1 MFQSKQN
8 GFFFFSFL
16 RSTRGWIIERKEIL
30 QETGSALD
38 LSNAKWELKCYSC
51 FALIVFLFVGFIFL
65 GFSTWPGSWSRR
77 TASSL
82 PAPARLLGKAG
93 DWSSWVIW
101 FSIGIALC
109 GDMGP
114 PYDKDVMGAGW
125 LSLPEQ
131 QVWGSEEKLLPKKR
145 IAITR
150 RR

>member
-1 MFQSKQN
+1 MARIMIQKDS
-8 GFFFFSFL
+8 
-16 RSTRGWIIERKEIL
+16 
-30 QETGSALD
+30 
-38 LSNAKWELKCYSC
+38 
-51 FALIVFLFVGFIFL
+51 LI
-65 GFSTWPGSWSRR
+65 P
-77 TASSL
+77 ASSRQTPGEGRWL
-82 PAPARLLGKAG
+82 IQLGHM
-93 DWSSWVIW
+93 IQY
-101 FSIGIALC
+101 GIALC